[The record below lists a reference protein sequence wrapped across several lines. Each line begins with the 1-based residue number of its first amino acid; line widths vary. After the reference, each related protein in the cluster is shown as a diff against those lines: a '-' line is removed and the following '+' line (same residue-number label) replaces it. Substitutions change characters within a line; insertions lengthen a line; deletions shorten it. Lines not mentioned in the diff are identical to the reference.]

1 MAFTYSPLRYPGG
14 KAKLTD
20 FFKNLVEKN
29 NLQGY
34 RYVEPFAG
42 GANVALSLLIDG
54 YVKDIII
61 NDFDKSI
68 YAFWISILQDTPT
81 FLRRIQNI
89 PLTME
94 EWYKQNNIIANSDR
108 YSLFDIGFAA
118 FYLNRTN
125 FSGVATA
132 GPLGGYNQTG
142 KYKIDAR
149 FNRSDLINRISLIS
163 SYRNHIFVKN
173 MDALALIKSLKA
185 ENKIIIYFDPPYFI
199 QGKKLYTN
207 FYKENDHIILSKNI
221 KKLKVPWVLTYD
233 NVDYIKT
240 LYSEIETYNISINYS
255 AKTHTKGKELMFLN
269 NLPSTDRSFIR
280 LAK

>member
-1 MAFTYSPLRYPGG
+1 MTHTYSPLRYPGG
-14 KAKLTD
+14 KAKLID

-29 NLQGY
+29 NLQEY
-34 RYVEPFAG
+34 RYIEPFAG

-54 YVKDIII
+54 YVKDITI
-61 NDFDKSI
+61 NDFDKAI
-68 YAFWISILQDTPT
+68 YAFWVSILEETHL
-81 FLRRIQNI
+81 FLQRIQNI

-94 EWYKQNNIIANSDR
+94 EWYRQKDIITNQDK

-132 GPLGGYNQTG
+132 GPLGGYNQKG

-149 FNRSDLINRISLIS
+149 FNREDLINRISLIS
-163 SYRNHIFVKN
+163 NYKTHISVKN
-173 MDALALIKSLKA
+173 MDALELIKSFKTKD
-185 ENKIIIYFDPPYFI
+185 KIIIYFDPPYFI

-207 FYKENDHIILSKNI
+207 FYKQNDHIVLSENI
-221 KKLKVPWVLTYD
+221 KQVKAPWVLTYD
-233 NVDYIKT
+233 NVDDIKQ
-240 LYSEIETYNISINYS
+240 LYSGIETYNISINYS
-255 AKTHTKGKELMFLN
+255 ANTHTKGKELMFLN
-269 NLPSTDRSFIR
+269 NLPSKDRSFVR